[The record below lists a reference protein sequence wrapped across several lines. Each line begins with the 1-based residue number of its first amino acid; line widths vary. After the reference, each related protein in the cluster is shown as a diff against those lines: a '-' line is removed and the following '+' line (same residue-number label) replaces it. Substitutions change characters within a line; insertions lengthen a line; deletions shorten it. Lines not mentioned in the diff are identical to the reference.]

1 MFSRARQEGS
11 SSHCSHSIM
20 FEVGEAQDEG

>member
-20 FEVGEAQDEG
+20 VEIDEAQDEG